1 MICSRTLSYFSPEKT
16 LRKPLLAV
24 AIAALA
30 LNLAVFA
37 VEKPKAKSESPAAS
51 PAKKDFDA
59 LDYETISRLRGEAF
73 RRSEVMKTL
82 SELTDEIGPRLT
94 NSPNQKRAA
103 EWAAEKMKSY
113 GLQNVHLEPWGTF
126 GKGWSYQV
134 SHIRMTA
141 PDTAELLGLPK
152 AWTPSTNGVIKGK
165 AVHIVIKSKDD
176 FAKYKGKLAG
186 MIVLNGEMRKVDAD
200 IEPLAT
206 RYSDKDIEKLS
217 MYNIPGERDDAAR
230 QERFRRT
237 QLAREVAKFFAE
249 EKVAAVLEGSR
260 APFDGGTIGVQGN
273 GQAYKEGEPVGVP
286 NVVLAIEHFGRI
298 TRLLDRNVP
307 VELELDVQTQFTD
320 NGGDLQ
326 AYNVIGEIPGTDL
339 KDQVVMIGGHLDSW
353 HAGTGA
359 TDNAA
364 GCSVMLETMRIFQK
378 LGIKPRR
385 TLRIALWTGE
395 EEGLLGSRGWVA
407 QHLATKPVDPKEA
420 NLPEFM
426 RRQAGPLELK
436 PEHGKVSIY
445 FNVDSGTGKIRG
457 VSLQEN
463 QALAPIFREWME
475 PYADLGMSL
484 ITMNNSG
491 GSDFLSFDGVGVPGI
506 DFIQDEVEYESRTHH
521 SNMDVYE
528 RIQRDD
534 MLQAVAI
541 VGGFA
546 YQAAQRNEM
555 MPRKPLP
562 QPEPPPATPNPQL
575 ETKPDATKK
584 EPK

>member
-1 MICSRTLSYFSPEKT
+1 M
-16 LRKPLLAV
+16 RKPLLV
-24 AIAALA
+24 AMIAALTLSLCA
-30 LNLAVFA
+30 A
-37 VEKPKAKSESPAAS
+37 EKPKAKSQPQPSSE
-51 PAKKDFDA
+51 AKKDPNA
-59 LDYETISRLRGEAF
+59 LDYETISRIRAEAF
-73 RRSEVMKTL
+73 RGSEVMKTL
-82 SELTDEIGPRLT
+82 SELTDEVGPRLT

-103 EWAAEKMKSY
+103 DWAAAKMKSY

-134 SHIRMTA
+134 SHVRMTA
-141 PDTAELLGLPK
+141 PDTAELLALPK
-152 AWTPSTNGVIKGK
+152 AWTPSTEGVIRGK
-165 AVHIVIKSKDD
+165 AIHTIIKSKDD
-176 FAKYKGKLAG
+176 FAKYHGKLAG
-186 MIVLNGEMRKVDAD
+186 MIVVNGEMRKVEPN
-200 IEPLAT
+200 IEPKST
-206 RYSDKDIEKLS
+206 RYSDKDLEKLS
-217 MYNIPGERDDAAR
+217 MYEIPGERDEAAR
-230 QERFRRT
+230 AERMKRFT
-237 QLAREVAKFFAE
+237 FAREIAKFFVD
-249 EKVAAVLEGSR
+249 EKAAVVLEGSR

-273 GQAYKEGEPVGVP
+273 GQAYKDGEPIGVP
-286 NVVLAIEHFGRI
+286 NLVLAIEHFGRI

-307 VELELDVQTQFTD
+307 VELEVEAKTAFTD

-326 AYNVIGEIPGTDL
+326 GYNVIGEIPGTDL

-395 EEGLLGSRGWVA
+395 EEGLLGSRGWVGE
-407 QHLATKPVDPKEA
+407 HLASRPTDPKEG
-420 NLPEFM
+420 NVPEFM
-426 RRQAGPLELK
+426 RRQTGPLQLK
-436 PEHGKVSIY
+436 PEHSKVSIY

-457 VSLQEN
+457 LSLQEN
-463 QALAPIFREWME
+463 EALAPIFREWME
-475 PYADLGMSL
+475 PYTDLGMSML
-484 ITMNNSG
+484 TMNNSG
-491 GSDFLSFDGVGVPGI
+491 GSDFLSFDAAGVPGI
-506 DFIQDEVEYESRTHH
+506 DFVQDEIEYESRTHH
-521 SNMDVYE
+521 SNMDTYE

-546 YQAAQRNEM
+546 YQAAQRDQM

-562 QPEPPPATPNPQL
+562 EPPPPPATPNPQL
-575 ETKPDATKK
+575 ETKPDPTKK

>member
-1 MICSRTLSYFSPEKT
+1 
-16 LRKPLLAV
+16 
-24 AIAALA
+24 
-30 LNLAVFA
+30 
-37 VEKPKAKSESPAAS
+37 
-51 PAKKDFDA
+51 
-59 LDYETISRLRGEAF
+59 
-73 RRSEVMKTL
+73 
-82 SELTDEIGPRLT
+82 
-94 NSPNQKRAA
+94 
-103 EWAAEKMKSY
+103 
-113 GLQNVHLEPWGTF
+113 
-126 GKGWSYQV
+126 
-134 SHIRMTA
+134 
-141 PDTAELLGLPK
+141 
-152 AWTPSTNGVIKGK
+152 
-165 AVHIVIKSKDD
+165 
-176 FAKYKGKLAG
+176 
-186 MIVLNGEMRKVDAD
+186 
-200 IEPLAT
+200 
-206 RYSDKDIEKLS
+206 
-217 MYNIPGERDDAAR
+217 
-230 QERFRRT
+230 
-237 QLAREVAKFFAE
+237 
-249 EKVAAVLEGSR
+249 
-260 APFDGGTIGVQGN
+260 
-273 GQAYKEGEPVGVP
+273 
-286 NVVLAIEHFGRI
+286 
-298 TRLLDRNVP
+298 
-307 VELELDVQTQFTD
+307 
-320 NGGDLQ
+320 
-326 AYNVIGEIPGTDL
+326 
-339 KDQVVMIGGHLDSW
+339 MIGGHLDSW

-364 GCSVMLETMRIFQK
+364 GCSVMLETMRTFQK

-385 TLRIALWTGE
+385 TIRIALWTGE

-463 QALAPIFREWME
+463 QALTPIFREWME

-541 VGGFA
+541 VGGFV

>member
-1 MICSRTLSYFSPEKT
+1 MILSRIFVALSPEKT
-16 LRKPLLAV
+16 LRKSLLAAV
-24 AIAALA
+24 LAALSLSLCA
-30 LNLAVFA
+30 AEK
-37 VEKPKAKSESPAAS
+37 EKPKAQSQPQ
-51 PAKKDFDA
+51 PKKDFNA
-59 LDYETISRLRGEAF
+59 LDYETISRIRGEAF

-82 SELTDEIGPRLT
+82 SELTDDIGPRLT
-94 NSPNQKRAA
+94 NSPNQRRAA
-103 EWAAEKMKSY
+103 EWAAAKMKSY

-134 SHIRMTA
+134 SHIRMTS

-152 AWTPSTNGVIKGK
+152 AWTPSTNGVVKGK
-165 AVHIVIKSKDD
+165 AIHTIIKSKED

-200 IEPLAT
+200 VEPLASRFT
-206 RYSDKDIEKLS
+206 DKDIERISTYK
-217 MYNIPGERDDAAR
+217 IPGERDDAAR
-230 QERFRRT
+230 MERFKRT
-237 QLAREVAKFFAE
+237 QLARDIAKFFVD

-273 GQAYKEGEPVGVP
+273 GQAYKDGEPVGAP

-320 NGGDLQ
+320 NGGDLK

-364 GCSVMLETMRIFQK
+364 GCSVMLETMRVFQK

-385 TLRIALWTGE
+385 TIRIALWTGE

-407 QHLATKPVDPKEA
+407 EHLATKPVDPKEA

-436 PEHGKVSIY
+436 PEHSKVSIY

-463 QALAPIFREWME
+463 QALAPIFKEWME
-475 PYADLGMSL
+475 PYADLGMTFV
-484 ITMNNSG
+484 TMNNQG

-506 DFIQDEVEYESRTHH
+506 DFTQDEIEYDTRTHH
-521 SNMDVYE
+521 SNMDTYE

-546 YQAAQRNEM
+546 YQAAQRDEM

-562 QPEPPPATPNPQL
+562 EPEPAPSTPNPQL
-575 ETKPDATKK
+575 ETKPDETKK